1 LKIPKTSSRAITTPS
16 GTADAME
23 TICKVDFNFQEI
35 KEKLDKKDSCLV
47 WGGKLNLAPSDD
59 EIIEVERLLNLD
71 PVPQLLASILAK
83 KLSVNANY
91 ILIHIPY
98 GRDAKVTRKEAEKLK
113 RKFYQ
118 LARYFDLKVKCVLN
132 KVREPYGSS
141 VGPALEMKEA
151 IEVLK
156 RKDSCHNLEDISV
169 QLAGKILEITGKSKD
184 GKSGRDMAQELLDSG
199 QAWEEFK
206 EIVENQ
212 EGELKDL
219 EPAEH
224 KEIIKAK
231 KSGKIKDINITK
243 LNQIARTAGC
253 PLDKKAGLYLH
264 SHLND
269 KIKKGQKLITV
280 YAESRPELNQAVE
293 KYREEEPIEI
303 R

>member
-1 LKIPKTSSRAITTPS
+1 
-16 GTADAME
+16 M
-23 TICKVDFNFQEI
+23 
-35 KEKLDKKDSCLV
+35 
-47 WGGKLNLAPSDD
+47 
-59 EIIEVERLLNLD
+59 
-71 PVPQLLASILAK
+71 
-83 KLSVNANY
+83 
-91 ILIHIPY
+91 
-98 GRDAKVTRKEAEKLK
+98 TRKEAEKLK

-199 QAWEEFK
+199 RAWEEFK

-264 SHLND
+264 KHLND

-303 R
+303 G